1 MLCPAFD
8 GLSIFSKTR
17 PHSTISLTS
26 QSDCIRSFIVVRSLS
41 LALVA
46 LAMLPVVS
54 FAADIVPLKGLDPV
68 ELSAGKE
75 VAGKDSI
82 TAKAGRFTYQFA
94 NEANKS
100 TFLAAPEK
108 YGIQF
113 GGACMKMGP
122 LSGYGSPERWD
133 VYDGRI
139 YLFASESCRNA
150 FRADQKKFIDT
161 VDETPKGT
169 DAQKKTGAELMAKAV
184 AAAGGEKRLKEL
196 KTYQVKTKLTQPLRD
211 GKSFVYHRTFAASF
225 KDPTA
230 AEWESYDNVKYGWVY
245 SPKVAYRTSSKEWE
259 EVDTQVRDFMAREV
273 ARKPL
278 WLLVAWLNGSV
289 QAITLGK
296 DTIGDTPIEQV
307 SVSLNGATT
316 TLNIDPKTG
325 SILSSAYRGRAAV
338 GISNVVRIY
347 SDFKVVNG
355 VTVPFTVNTKID
367 GKLVEGVTK
376 AEIESITI
384 DEAIP
389 ADLIKKP

>member
-1 MLCPAFD
+1 M
-8 GLSIFSKTR
+8 
-17 PHSTISLTS
+17 
-26 QSDCIRSFIVVRSLS
+26 VRSLS
-41 LALVA
+41 LVLVA
-46 LAMLPVVS
+46 WAILPSLS
-54 FAADIVPLKGLDPV
+54 FAADILPLKGLDPV

-94 NEANKS
+94 SEANKA

-161 VDETPKGT
+161 VDEMPKGT
-169 DAQKKTGAELMAKAV
+169 DAQKKAGAELMAKAI

-211 GKSFVYHRTFAASF
+211 GKTFVYHRTFVASF
-225 KDPTA
+225 KDPIA
-230 AEWESYDNVKYGWVY
+230 AEWEAYDNVKYGWVY
-245 SPKVAYRTSSKEWE
+245 SPKVAYRTSTKEWE
-259 EVDTQVRDFMAREV
+259 EVDTQVREFMAREV

-278 WLLVAWLNGSV
+278 WLLIAWLNGKATAVSRGTNEDGSV
-289 QAITLGK
+289 ERVAVFL
-296 DTIGDTPIEQV
+296 D
-307 SVSLNGATT
+307 GATT
-316 TLNIDPKTG
+316 ILGLNAKTG
-325 SILSSAYRGRAAV
+325 EIVSAAYRGRAGV
-338 GISNVVRIY
+338 GIAAVENHYSNI
-347 SDFKVVNG
+347 KVVNG
-355 VTVPFTVNTKID
+355 VNVPYTVKTKID
-367 GKLVEGVTK
+367 GKLVEGGTT